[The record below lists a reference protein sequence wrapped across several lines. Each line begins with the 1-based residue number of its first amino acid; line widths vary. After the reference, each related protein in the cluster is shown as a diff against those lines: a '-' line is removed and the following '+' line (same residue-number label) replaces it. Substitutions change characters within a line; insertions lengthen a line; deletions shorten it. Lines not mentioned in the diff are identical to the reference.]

1 MIKKIK
7 LFDQL
12 DDLYVEQEVLMK
24 QSSAYKQ
31 KNNIKW
37 VDLVKKRGKV
47 WKKIDKLERF
57 TWSKEARDSFKKF
70 EIEGIEESGGSR
82 GFTFKN
88 KQIKLKFHK
97 KPNCSL
103 IKIFYNRI
111 KIPNTNPL
119 NYKHQI
125 P

>member
-37 VDLVKKRGKV
+37 VDLDKKRVKV
-47 WKKIDKLERF
+47 WKKIDKLERLLAN
-57 TWSKEARDSFKKF
+57 K
-70 EIEGIEESGGSR
+70 GISNVNTSAK
-82 GFTFKN
+82 TM
-88 KQIKLKFHK
+88 
-97 KPNCSL
+97 
-103 IKIFYNRI
+103 KIGI
-111 KIPNTNPL
+111 S
-119 NYKHQI
+119 
-125 P
+125 